1 MEASVYRQREPQ
13 NSPYY
18 RCVEDHF
25 DTFQMVYEDR
35 FERQ

>member
-1 MEASVYRQREPQ
+1 MAASVYRQREFQ

-25 DTFQMVYEDR
+25 EAFEQVYE
-35 FERQ
+35 